1 MSEHASSS
9 VNISAITA
17 ADALDKLRITNIFRK
32 LTSADV
38 ERVRRLL
45 FRRCNDSVL
54 PCARGKTTLRPIF
67 MIREQDNDRIKRL
80 CVSKFKVRVDSVC
93 VAATPQHGLREDIH
107 VEGEGKIAVV
117 VDGLILGVAPH
128 AGIWR
133 AAELLPHFKPGP
145 KEWRGPLY
153 SNIFFTWSNIFL
165 CCSYLVDT
173 QYFKTDRPLCAWK
186 NSEKATFFSM
196 FKYWHHQSR
205 NEFIGKGVL
214 ALVTMIYNRT
224 SKIARNLRSGPGY
237 CTLISFQ

>member
-93 VAATPQHGLREDIH
+93 VAATSQHGLQGDIH

-128 AGIWR
+128 AGSWVVSD
-133 AAELLPHFKPGP
+133 LLPHFKPGLM
-145 KEWRGPLY
+145 EWRGALDY
-153 SNIFFTWSNIFL
+153 
-165 CCSYLVDT
+165 
-173 QYFKTDRPLCAWK
+173 RAWDP
-186 NSEKATFFSM
+186 
-196 FKYWHHQSR
+196 
-205 NEFIGKGVL
+205 G
-214 ALVTMIYNRT
+214 
-224 SKIARNLRSGPGY
+224 NLRKCTRLAENLAKCCLRQLDVSGDSLE
-237 CTLISFQ
+237 CRWRKRRRED

>member
-1 MSEHASSS
+1 MSEHAISS

-133 AAELLPHFKPGP
+133 VSELLPHFKPGP
-145 KEWRGPLY
+145 MEWRGALDY
-153 SNIFFTWSNIFL
+153 
-165 CCSYLVDT
+165 
-173 QYFKTDRPLCAWK
+173 RAWDP
-186 NSEKATFFSM
+186 S
-196 FKYWHHQSR
+196 
-205 NEFIGKGVL
+205 
-214 ALVTMIYNRT
+214 
-224 SKIARNLRSGPGY
+224 NLRK
-237 CTLISFQ
+237 CTRLAKNLAKCCQRQLDVTGDSLECRWRKRRRED